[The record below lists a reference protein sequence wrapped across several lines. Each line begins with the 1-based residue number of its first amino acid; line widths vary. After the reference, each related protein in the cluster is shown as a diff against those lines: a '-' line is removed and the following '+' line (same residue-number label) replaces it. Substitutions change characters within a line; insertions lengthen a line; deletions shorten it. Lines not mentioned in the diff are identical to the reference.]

1 MHSIPKFNDVEL
13 HSEEAVL
20 RIHQLDQFEMRVVRE
35 FLAVSPDKL
44 IKQENLKLHESPDGV
59 GAFMFFTRWTRLGI
73 DRPASREALSK
84 VLEWARV
91 NGGTSCSIDL
101 SPLAAPSDL
110 SKWLVE
116 SGMRDS
122 GARIVTLWRSKSAG
136 IEEVECDYEV
146 REVNADV
153 AAHFGI
159 VHRGAKSGWQ
169 NLTEI
174 TNGLV
179 GRANWRSYVVYD
191 GETPISC
198 AAMFTERGISWR
210 GIAATLP
217 EFRGKGAH
225 AALVARMTHDAL
237 SSGVSTIMAQTFRSK
252 WDEPAKSEW
261 NLTRAGFRL
270 SHLRAQYVAA

>member
-1 MHSIPKFNDVEL
+1 MNRKPISNLADL
-13 HSEEAVL
+13 HSEDAVL
-20 RIHQLDQFEMRVVRE
+20 RIKKLDRFEMRVMRE
-35 FLAVSPDKL
+35 FLAVSPDEL
-44 IKQENLKLHESPDGV
+44 IEQENLKLHESADGV

-73 DRPASREALSK
+73 DRPATREALSK
-84 VLEWARV
+84 VLNWARV
-91 NGGTSCSIDL
+91 NGGNSCSIDL
-101 SPLAAPSDL
+101 SPLAEPSDL
-110 SKWLVE
+110 SEWLVE

-122 GARIVTLWRSKSAG
+122 GARIVTLWRSTNAG

-146 REVNADV
+146 REVNADA

-159 VHRGAKSGWQ
+159 VHRGAKSGWK
-169 NLTEI
+169 NLTSI
-174 TNGLV
+174 TSGLV

-191 GETPISC
+191 GEAPIAC
-198 AAMFTERGISWR
+198 AAMFTEHGISWR

-237 SSGVSTIMAQTFRSK
+237 NSGASTIMAQTFRSK
-252 WDEPAKSEW
+252 WDEPAKSER
-261 NLTRAGFRL
+261 NLTRAGFSL